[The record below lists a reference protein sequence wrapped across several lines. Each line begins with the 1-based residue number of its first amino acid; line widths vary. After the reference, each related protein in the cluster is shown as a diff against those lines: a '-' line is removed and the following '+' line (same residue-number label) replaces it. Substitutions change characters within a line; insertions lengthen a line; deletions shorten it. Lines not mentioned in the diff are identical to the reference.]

1 MHKRKVFV
9 LGAMAVA
16 LLLVAGGLMASNMG
30 FKLNRVLNAAGGG
43 SITGT
48 NALGLPYNQ
57 QVGLVN
63 CGQLA
68 LDMGGFSTAGGPVV
82 NLQKLLPASDT
93 YLLCNNTRA
102 VTTNFA
108 INQGESIRA
117 RVNSNL
123 NYIVVGSH
131 DPAKTINL
139 KGPAVGV
146 SLTGTNEFS
155 YPYHSTA
162 VNCGALALEI
172 GGFSTAAGP
181 VVNIQQFLPASD
193 SYLLCNNTR
202 AVTTNF
208 ALFPGFGYRIR
219 VNSDTSFV
227 PSHY

>member
-1 MHKRKVFV
+1 MHKRKVFALCAV
-9 LGAMAVA
+9 AVA

-30 FKLNRVLNAAGGG
+30 FKLNRVLLGPGGG
-43 SITGT
+43 SATGT
-48 NALGLPYNQ
+48 NALGLPFNQ

-82 NLQKLLPASDT
+82 NLQKLLPATDS
-93 YLLCNNTRA
+93 YLLCNTTRA

-108 INQGESIRA
+108 IAGGESIRA
-117 RVNSNL
+117 RVASNL

-131 DPAKTINL
+131 DPAKTITL
-139 KGPAVGV
+139 KGPSGTSA
-146 SLTGTNEFS
+146 TGTNEFA

-162 VNCGALALEI
+162 VNCGALALEL

-181 VVNIQQFLPASD
+181 IVNIQQFLPASD
-193 SYLLCNNTR
+193 SYLLCNTTR

-208 ALFPGFGYRIR
+208 VTTPGFGYRIR
-219 VNSDTSFV
+219 VTGDTSFV